1 MAKTKDAYTKPK
13 DKAQDKKTTRGLD
26 KEQKAEFEKM
36 DKRHRKPLTQTEDRN
51 IDEANVERIKEKER
65 RHEAKEG
72 KRGEKAEDAKEKKKK
87 KAPAKKK

>member
-36 DKRHRKPLTQTEDRN
+36 DKKHRKPLTQNEDKN
-51 IDEANVERIKEKER
+51 LDEANVARIKEKER

-72 KRGEKAEDAKEKKKK
+72 RRGEKAEEAKEKKK